1 MTIDELIAKLEA
13 IRDEAAA
20 AMPACAMA
28 MSDTYKEHLTR
39 VTLQRSIAS
48 TWPGPPGKGQFG
60 SPAPAGSPIA
70 YRFGNLSRSVTSW
83 PGGSS
88 GYSAFAHVAP
98 HVVYAGVQEYG
109 AVIDA
114 HRPYMRWYNSRGWWA
129 LKRVKVPPRP
139 YLRPALDD
147 VSADGSLERAAGE
160 KFASLTG
167 L

>member
-28 MSDTYKEHLTR
+28 MADTYKAHLTT
-39 VTLQRSIAS
+39 VTMRRSFA
-48 TWPGPPGKGQFG
+48 TPGQFG
-60 SPAPAGSPIA
+60 SPAPPGAPVAWRTGA
-70 YRFGNLSRSVTSW
+70 LAASVTAW

-88 GYSAFAHVAP
+88 GFSATAHVAP
-98 HVVYAGVQEYG
+98 HTVYAGVQEYG
-109 AVIDA
+109 REIFAKR
-114 HRPYMRWYNSRGWWA
+114 HYMHWINDRGPWWK
-129 LKRVKVPPRP
+129 KRVYVPPRP

-147 VSADGSLERAAGE
+147 VVADGSLVRSAGGT
-160 KFASLTG
+160 FVSLTG